1 MYSVTRTTNYKVQ
14 ETFGCSNN
22 KHTFLT
28 RKKDHAVTMTVKDPM
43 VQTDSQ
49 DLLSTKAPYCRAK
62 AEVKARRPMLMSK

>member
-1 MYSVTRTTNYKVQ
+1 
-14 ETFGCSNN
+14 
-22 KHTFLT
+22 
-28 RKKDHAVTMTVKDPM
+28 MTVKDPM